1 MECGDGDT
9 THPTI
14 LFIRNTWE
22 GNTENLCYKNLEM
35 AQLSCLKDK
44 YSAIVIL
51 DGIEYKQQTSHYP
64 KFYITDTD
72 PELNLPVV
80 TISYQDQEKSIT
92 LFNSTLSEK
101 SGAVVTESID
111 KILEAKEMF
120 NYPCD
125 RNECLRFEVLCFKN
139 ALFIIQTEDI
149 VYI

>member
-1 MECGDGDT
+1 MECPGDT
-9 THPTI
+9 SPKKL
-14 LFIRNTWE
+14 LFIRNTLA
-22 GNTENLCYKNLEM
+22 GNTKNLCYKNLDK

>member
-1 MECGDGDT
+1 MECPGDT
-9 THPTI
+9 SPKKL
-14 LFIRNTWE
+14 LFIRNTLA
-22 GNTENLCYKNLEM
+22 GNTKNLCYKNLDK

-51 DGIEYKQQTSHYP
+51 DGVEYKQQTSDP
-64 KFYITDTD
+64 KFDITD
-72 PELNLPVV
+72 PELDLPVV
-80 TISYQDQEKSIT
+80 TISFQDQEKSIT